1 MNSKPRG
8 GAYGVSQA
16 LNGGEAPPRHQQAS
30 PSSMAHDAVLV
41 LDPSPGENFG
51 HPVVLFYVDVNVT
64 KKRCSQLDGIYL
76 GDECLTLA
84 LKGRCQ
90 NQLKRRLAGPERLMG
105 NGHGRLAVGALRGGT
120 IGTGGGGG
128 GSGGRLVER
137 AVGGLCEVHFL
148 PLVVGVGDG
157 NRTQRLRCVGESYLK
172 YLHRGKDSDEVDQLL
187 RHQKIKNRCRSLR
200 IFPDVL
206 AIHPGLVKT
215 RHFSFNTTN
224 VIGGDECLTLA
235 LKGRCQNQLK
245 RRLAGPERLMGNGH
259 GRLAVGALRGGTI
272 GTGGGGGG
280 SGGRLVERAVGGL
293 CEVHFLPLVVG
304 VGDGNRTQRL
314 RCVDHAEFAR
324 CPQPLPMASASLPV
338 SSCELNKNTR
348 RCHQQPLATHLS
360 CRLYQTCDHAVL
372 ISGGWQQQM
381 TFQRHVQNLQRFYR
395 MLRNNGLHKDHIK
408 TFFAGSGQLPE
419 DVEGVYSATEKAV
432 IRNHVSYVCRKQHC
446 ADTLVLYL
454 NSPTRN
460 DGTMLLW
467 DANING
473 IADLKER
480 YSVNELL
487 ADLAGCRATRVLLF
501 VDQSYSGVLSKRL
514 RGSQKHLNVVLIQRQ
529 THSQQNQR
537 SGPGSEDGGWS
548 SISPA
553 ICLLDH
559 LGKGAGVSRLL
570 EPWAGLLNVTLAG
583 APCNATPPL
592 TDGEMRREY
601 QGCQNLPTALWHQ
614 KHRRTN

>member
-1 MNSKPRG
+1 MRLLVLLAAPLSILVLHTAAAASAGGMAPGRLERWVRSGLQSLQWDQLDRCLRVSSLSEAECRRLAHLPMSAVAVYVSEPRAAAGSSDKVLSILPDSSGGMMSSKSRG
-8 GAYGVSQA
+8 GYSLSQV
-16 LNGGEAPPRHQQAS
+16 LNGGDGAHRYQQAF
-30 PSSMAHDAVLV
+30 PGLTAHDAVLV

-64 KKRCSQLDGIYL
+64 KKRCSHMDGIYL
-76 GDECLTLA
+76 GEECLTLA

-90 NQLKRRLAGPERLMG
+90 NQLKRRQASPDRIIG
-105 NGHGRLAVGALRGGT
+105 NAHGRLGGGALRGGT
-120 IGTGGGGG
+120 ITTSS
-128 GSGGRLVER
+128 GSRLLDR
-137 AVGGLCEVHFL
+137 AIGGLCEVHFL
-148 PLVVGVGDG
+148 PLVIGVGDS
-157 NRTQRLRCVGESYLK
+157 NRTQRLRCVE
-172 YLHRGKDSDEVDQLL
+172 
-187 RHQKIKNRCRSLR
+187 
-200 IFPDVL
+200 
-206 AIHPGLVKT
+206 
-215 RHFSFNTTN
+215 
-224 VIGGDECLTLA
+224 
-235 LKGRCQNQLK
+235 
-245 RRLAGPERLMGNGH
+245 
-259 GRLAVGALRGGTI
+259 
-272 GTGGGGGG
+272 
-280 SGGRLVERAVGGL
+280 
-293 CEVHFLPLVVG
+293 
-304 VGDGNRTQRL
+304 
-314 RCVDHAEFAR
+314 HAEFAR
-324 CPQPLPMASASLPV
+324 CPQPLPMVSPSLPM

-372 ISGGWQQQM
+372 LSGGWQQQM

-395 MLRNNGLHKDHIK
+395 MLQNNGFHKDHIK
-408 TFFAGSGQLPE
+408 TFFAGSGQLP
-419 DVEGVYSATEKAV
+419 DDMEGVYSATEKAV

-467 DANING
+467 DANLNG

-487 ADLAGCRATRVLLF
+487 TDLAGCKATRVLLF

-514 RGSQKHLNVVLIQRQ
+514 RGSQKHTNVVLIQSQSRQ
-529 THSQQNQR
+529 THQR
-537 SGPGSEDGGWS
+537 LNPGWEDSSWS
-548 SISPA
+548 YISPA
-553 ICLLDH
+553 TCLLDH
-559 LGKGAGVSRLL
+559 LGKGSGMSRLL

-592 TDGEMRREY
+592 TDNEMRREY

>member
-1 MNSKPRG
+1 MRLLVLLVAPLFILILQIPGVVFAGGMSPGRLERWVRSGLQSLQWDQLDRCLRMSSLSEAQCRQLAHLPLSSVAVYVSEPLTAAGNSDKVLAILPDSSGGMVNSKLRG
-8 GAYGVSQA
+8 GFGVSQV
-16 LNGGEAPPRHQQAS
+16 LNGGESPHRHQQ
-30 PSSMAHDAVLV
+30 PFPGSMAHDAVLV

-51 HPVVLFYVDVNVT
+51 HPVVLFYVDMNVT
-64 KKRCSQLDGIYL
+64 KKRCSHLDGIYL
-76 GDECLTLA
+76 GEECLTLA

-90 NQLKRRLAGPERLMG
+90 NQMKRRQAGPERLMG
-105 NGHGRLAVGALRGGT
+105 NGHGRLASGSLRGGAIAT
-120 IGTGGGGG
+120 SG
-128 GSGGRLVER
+128 GSRLVER

-148 PLVVGVGDG
+148 PLVVGVGD
-157 NRTQRLRCVGESYLK
+157 S
-172 YLHRGKDSDEVDQLL
+172 
-187 RHQKIKNRCRSLR
+187 
-200 IFPDVL
+200 
-206 AIHPGLVKT
+206 
-215 RHFSFNTTN
+215 
-224 VIGGDECLTLA
+224 
-235 LKGRCQNQLK
+235 
-245 RRLAGPERLMGNGH
+245 
-259 GRLAVGALRGGTI
+259 
-272 GTGGGGGG
+272 
-280 SGGRLVERAVGGL
+280 
-293 CEVHFLPLVVG
+293 
-304 VGDGNRTQRL
+304 NRTQRL

-324 CPQPLPMASASLPV
+324 CPQPLPMGSPSLPV

-381 TFQRHVQNLQRFYR
+381 TFQRHVQNLQKFYR
-395 MLRNNGLHKDHIK
+395 MLRNNGFHKDHIK
-408 TFFAGSGQLPE
+408 TFFASSGQLPE

-432 IRNHVSYVCRKQHC
+432 IRNHVSYICRKQHC

-467 DANING
+467 DANLNG

-514 RGSQKHLNVVLIQRQ
+514 RGSQKHLNVVLIQNQPRQ
-529 THSQQNQR
+529 TPSHQNQR
-537 SGPGSEDGGWS
+537 LNTGWEDSGWS
-548 SISPA
+548 FISPA
-553 ICLLDH
+553 ACLLDH
-559 LGKGAGVSRLL
+559 LGKGVGISRLL

-614 KHRRTN
+614 KHRRPN

>member
-1 MNSKPRG
+1 MRLLVLLAAPLSIFILHTPAVAPAGSATSGRLERWVRAGLQSLQWDQLDRCLRMSSLSEAECRQLAHLPLSAVAVYVSEPRTAAGNSDKVLAILPDSLGGIMSSKPRG
-8 GAYGVSQA
+8 GYSVSQV
-16 LNGGEAPPRHQQAS
+16 LNRGEGPHRQQQLFPGS
-30 PSSMAHDAVLV
+30 TAHDAVLV

-64 KKRCSQLDGIYL
+64 KKRCSHLDGIYL
-76 GDECLTLA
+76 GEECLTLA

-90 NQLKRRLAGPERLMG
+90 NQLKRRQTGPERIIG
-105 NGHGRLAVGALRGGT
+105 NGRLPGGPLRGS
-120 IGTGGGGG
+120 IIAPSG
-128 GSGGRLVER
+128 GS
-137 AVGGLCEVHFL
+137 
-148 PLVVGVGDG
+148 
-157 NRTQRLRCVGESYLK
+157 
-172 YLHRGKDSDEVDQLL
+172 
-187 RHQKIKNRCRSLR
+187 
-200 IFPDVL
+200 
-206 AIHPGLVKT
+206 
-215 RHFSFNTTN
+215 
-224 VIGGDECLTLA
+224 
-235 LKGRCQNQLK
+235 
-245 RRLAGPERLMGNGH
+245 
-259 GRLAVGALRGGTI
+259 
-272 GTGGGGGG
+272 
-280 SGGRLVERAVGGL
+280 RLVERAVGGL

-314 RCVDHAEFAR
+314 RCVDHAAFAR
-324 CPQPLPMASASLPV
+324 CPQPMPMDSPSLPI

-381 TFQRHVQNLQRFYR
+381 MFQRHVQNLQRIYR
-395 MLRNNGLHKDHIK
+395 MLRNNGFHKDHIK
-408 TFFAGSGQLPE
+408 TFFASSGQLPD

-467 DANING
+467 DANLNG

-487 ADLAGCRATRVLLF
+487 ADLAGCKATRVLLF

-514 RGSQKHLNVVLIQRQ
+514 RGSQKHLNVALIQSQLRQ
-529 THSQQNQR
+529 THNHQNQR
-537 SGPGSEDGGWS
+537 LNPVWEEGSWS
-548 SISPA
+548 LIKPA
-553 ICLLDH
+553 TCLLDH
-559 LGKGAGVSRLL
+559 LGKGAGSRLL
-570 EPWAGLLNVTLAG
+570 EPWSGLLNVTLAG
-583 APCNATPPL
+583 APCNVTPPL
-592 TDGEMRREY
+592 TDGEMRRYY

-614 KHRRTN
+614 KHNRGSN

>member
-1 MNSKPRG
+1 MRVLVLLAAPLSILILHIAVVATSGGMAPGRLERWVRSGLQSLQWDQLNRCLRMSSLSEAECKRLAHLPLSAVAVYVSEPRTAAGNSDKVLAILPDSWGGSMSSKPRG
-8 GAYGVSQA
+8 GYSVSQV
-16 LNGGEAPPRHQQAS
+16 LNGGEGSHRSQQRFPGS
-30 PSSMAHDAVLV
+30 TTHDAVLV

-64 KKRCSQLDGIYL
+64 KKRCSHLDGFYL
-76 GDECLTLA
+76 GEECLTLA

-90 NQLKRRLAGPERLMG
+90 NQLKRRQAGPERLMG
-105 NGHGRLAVGALRGGT
+105 NGHGRLVGGALRGST
-120 IGTGGGGG
+120 ITTSG
-128 GSGGRLVER
+128 GSRLVER
-137 AVGGLCEVHFL
+137 AVGRLCEVHFL
-148 PLVVGVGDG
+148 PLVVGVGDS
-157 NRTQRLRCVGESYLK
+157 NRTQRLK
-172 YLHRGKDSDEVDQLL
+172 
-187 RHQKIKNRCRSLR
+187 
-200 IFPDVL
+200 
-206 AIHPGLVKT
+206 
-215 RHFSFNTTN
+215 
-224 VIGGDECLTLA
+224 
-235 LKGRCQNQLK
+235 
-245 RRLAGPERLMGNGH
+245 
-259 GRLAVGALRGGTI
+259 
-272 GTGGGGGG
+272 
-280 SGGRLVERAVGGL
+280 
-293 CEVHFLPLVVG
+293 
-304 VGDGNRTQRL
+304 
-314 RCVDHAEFAR
+314 CVDHAEFAR
-324 CPQPLPMASASLPV
+324 CPQPLPMGSPSLPV

-381 TFQRHVQNLQRFYR
+381 TFQRHVQNLQKFYR
-395 MLRNNGLHKDHIK
+395 MLQNNGFHKEHIK
-408 TFFAGSGQLPE
+408 TFFASSGQLPE

-432 IRNHVSYVCRKQHC
+432 IRNHVSYICRKQHC

-467 DANING
+467 DANLNG

-514 RGSQKHLNVVLIQRQ
+514 RGSQKHLNVVLIQSQTRQ
-529 THSQQNQR
+529 SHNHQR
-537 SGPGSEDGGWS
+537 LTPGWEDSGWS
-548 SISPA
+548 RISPFS
-553 ICLLDH
+553 CLQDH
-559 LGKGAGVSRLL
+559 LAKGTGMSRLL

-614 KHRRTN
+614 KQRRTN